1 MITQLLN
8 QHFLST
14 RHQRSW
20 ASSSCYPAAGCFALC
35 CVVNVEGTLK
45 EHRACFQISHSESTR
60 HLLLLCES
68 LGLTCKRW
76 CTFSTVEPSSRPTR
90 TVLSTNSAIL
100 GSATF
105 RESWT
110 RSVTSTCQSG
120 PSMVMTW
127 SVPSVDVVWNWVS
140 TLTRARWYCR
150 VQPRLTRRSSSSS
163 SASLS
168 LVILGQRENGRYTVS
183 GVEN

>member
-1 MITQLLN
+1 MCGSCRGHIQGTPSLLSHFSLRRIICHQEALN
-8 QHFLST
+8 FSLLIYVNSQHWGGQF
-14 RHQRSW
+14 
-20 ASSSCYPAAGCFALC
+20 
-35 CVVNVEGTLK
+35 
-45 EHRACFQISHSESTR
+45 
-60 HLLLLCES
+60 
-68 LGLTCKRW
+68 
-76 CTFSTVEPSSRPTR
+76 TFSTLDPSSRPTKI
-90 TVLSTNSAIL
+90 VLSTNSAIL

-120 PSMVMTW
+120 PNMVMTW
-127 SVPSVDVVWNWVS
+127 SVPSVEVVWNWVS

-168 LVILGQRENGRYTVS
+168 LVLLGWREKGKETT
-183 GVEN
+183 

>member
-1 MITQLLN
+1 MPAFRLLTQT
-8 QHFLST
+8 HHLSSQDT
-14 RHQRSW
+14 SFFI
-20 ASSSCYPAAGCFALC
+20 AD
-35 CVVNVEGTLK
+35 
-45 EHRACFQISHSESTR
+45 
-60 HLLLLCES
+60 LCEFS
-68 LGLTCKRW
+68 ALRCKGGQF
-76 CTFSTVEPSSRPTR
+76 TFSTVDPSSRPTK

-127 SVPSVDVVWNWVS
+127 SVPSVEVVWNWVS

-150 VQPRLTRRSSSSS
+150 VHPRLTRRSSSSS

-168 LVILGQRENGRYTVS
+168 LVLLGWREKKKIIKI
-183 GVEN
+183 

>member
-1 MITQLLN
+1 MLKTI
-8 QHFLST
+8 
-14 RHQRSW
+14 
-20 ASSSCYPAAGCFALC
+20 
-35 CVVNVEGTLK
+35 GTV
-45 EHRACFQISHSESTR
+45 A
-60 HLLLLCES
+60 
-68 LGLTCKRW
+68 
-76 CTFSTVEPSSRPTR
+76 PSSRPTS
-90 TVLSTNSAIL
+90 TVRSTSSAIL

-105 RESWT
+105 SESWT

-168 LVILGQRENGRYTVS
+168 LVLLGSEERKGE
-183 GVEN
+183 